1 VLRRI
6 TNFGNGALV
15 KVEAHTYFKQSAKF
29 NKFQPS
35 GGESMTNVTPPAHK
49 APVATVS
56 MNDTLPTSSPS
67 PKSALIGL
75 ACVVGFIAVVTLVVI
90 YYQAA
95 LS

>member
-1 VLRRI
+1 
-6 TNFGNGALV
+6 
-15 KVEAHTYFKQSAKF
+15 
-29 NKFQPS
+29 
-35 GGESMTNVTPPAHK
+35 MTNATPPAHK
-49 APVATVS
+49 APVANVS

-75 ACVVGFIAVVTLVVI
+75 ACIVGFITVVTLVVI